1 MNRFFFF
8 VVFILDKV
16 HLLRLLYFSLSF
28 TVRFKVQYKDGIW
41 LEGQSFT
48 WVVFA
53 FFSSYW
59 WGRL

>member
-1 MNRFFFF
+1 M
-8 VVFILDKV
+8 FILDKV

-48 WVVFA
+48 WVLLSFVLLVGLILRA
-53 FFSSYW
+53 
-59 WGRL
+59 L